1 MRLFALCLVLTG
13 LIGQSAQSAELTA
26 VVLSVNPQQYL
37 AFHNAAQQF
46 AAAHPAIKLTLRVL
60 ENEQYKRELPAMLSS
75 ASPPDVLFMFGGVAL
90 TDAAQK
96 GQLAMLDASGQGSDW
111 PRHMPPALLRL
122 VTVDGKLYGLPL
134 SYYPWAIYY
143 NKRALAKAGVAPPAS
158 FAELLASC
166 DKLQAAGV
174 APIVMAAK
182 DLWPLAGWFDYLDL
196 RINGLAFHQQLLQG
210 KLSWQH
216 PQLAQVFAAWQQ
228 LRDHHCYDNDSA
240 ALDWRASLPMLYNQ
254 RAGMMLM
261 GSFWTGLLPSR
272 KVNDIGMIPF
282 PKIAAAESAYEE
294 APADVLAIT
303 AKAAHRQEAEQLL
316 RFFATPAVQAA
327 LASATGVLPARQ
339 DAPAENAPF
348 LKQERA
354 LLNHAS
360 GFSQFFDRD
369 SHVEFAARAMPILRE
384 FAYGQLSAAEA
395 QRKLEAERNRHYG
408 PLNGKP

>member
-1 MRLFALCLVLTG
+1 MRLFALCLVLSG
-13 LIGQSAQSAELTA
+13 LLGQSAWAAELTA

-46 AAAHPAIKLTLRVL
+46 SAAHPAIKLTLRVV

-75 ASPPDVLFMFGGVAL
+75 ATPPDVLFMFGGVAL
-90 TDAAQK
+90 TDAVQK
-96 GQLAMLDASGQGSDW
+96 GQLAMLDRPGQVNDW
-111 PRHMPPALLRL
+111 QQHMPPALLRL
-122 VTVDGKLYGLPL
+122 VTVEGKPYGVPL

-143 NKRALAKAGVAPPAS
+143 NKLALAKAGVAPPTT

-166 DKLQAAGV
+166 DRLRAAGV
-174 APIVMAAK
+174 APITIAAK

-196 RINGLAFHQQLLQG
+196 RMNGLEFHQQLLQG
-210 KLSWQH
+210 KQSWLR
-216 PQLAQVFAAWQQ
+216 PQLAQVFSAWQQ
-228 LRDHHCYDNDSA
+228 LRDHHCYDSDSA

-261 GSFWTGLLPSR
+261 GSFWTGQLPSR
-272 KVNDIGMIPF
+272 KVNEIGMIAF
-282 PKIAAAESAYEE
+282 PKIAAAESTYEE
-294 APADVLAIT
+294 APADVLVMT
-303 AKAAHRQEAEQLL
+303 AKAAHRQEAEQFL

-339 DAPAENAPF
+339 DAPVANAPF
-348 LKQERA
+348 LRQGRT

-369 SHVEFAARAMPILRE
+369 SHAQFAARAMPILRE
-384 FAYGQLSAAEA
+384 FAYGQLSATEA
-395 QRKLEAERNRHYG
+395 QRKLEAERNRDYG
-408 PLNGKP
+408 PLSGKR